1 MQLTDNKN
9 IKILAGNKK
18 FKKQTFKIFDEEV
31 CNFLETLSNE
41 ILKDNNALKYSDLIA
56 FAFWIRKKNI
66 YKKKSK
72 YLDQELRLGYGLA
85 FHITPA
91 NVALQFAYS
100 FVISL
105 ISGNSNIIRV
115 TNVKFEQNKIFFKIL
130 NKIMKINKFKKIYES
145 NLFLNYDY
153 NEKTNETL
161 SKICDC
167 RIVWGSDK
175 TISNIK
181 KIPTRPLC
189 KDIMFPD
196 RYSIA
201 VINLNTLSKL
211 SKKNFIIFVKKF
223 YQDALVFDQNA
234 CSSPH
239 LIFWF
244 GKKNKLKIYNKFWDQ
259 LNLTIKNGKFFV
271 PNEKNK
277 IDKFTKICEYAASR
291 DEVKKVYNDSYSSRI
306 EINKIPKDITSLR
319 VGFGFFFEHFTND
332 FKDIVKSVSSKFQ
345 TMTYFGFKEADLKKF
360 ILEEKPLGIDRI
372 VPVGRALE
380 FDQLWDG
387 YDLIRSMSKVIDLK

>member
-1 MQLTDNKN
+1 
-9 IKILAGNKK
+9 
-18 FKKQTFKIFDEEV
+18 
-31 CNFLETLSNE
+31 
-41 ILKDNNALKYSDLIA
+41 
-56 FAFWIRKKNI
+56 
-66 YKKKSK
+66 
-72 YLDQELRLGYGLA
+72 
-85 FHITPA
+85 
-91 NVALQFAYS
+91 
-100 FVISL
+100 
-105 ISGNSNIIRV
+105 
-115 TNVKFEQNKIFFKIL
+115 
-130 NKIMKINKFKKIYES
+130 MKMNKFKKIYES

-153 NEKTNETL
+153 NEKTNETF

-167 RIVWGSDK
+167 RIIWGSDK

-181 KIPTRPLC
+181 KIPTQPLC

-332 FKDIVKSVSSKFQ
+332 LKDIVKSVSSKFQ

-360 ILEEKPLGIDRI
+360 ILEEKPFIL
-372 VPVGRALE
+372 
-380 FDQLWDG
+380 
-387 YDLIRSMSKVIDLK
+387 